1 MTTKEQT
8 LSRRAGIAEQ
18 MISQLQAQLDQKD
31 LEAAA
36 LRAGIIALRRQ
47 LKIEQAEP
55 NSLQDAPTDPSL
67 LTAIAEED

>member
-36 LRAGIIALRRQ
+36 LGAGIIALRRQ

-55 NSLQDAPTDPSL
+55 NSLQDAPTDLSL
-67 LTAIAEED
+67 LTAIAED